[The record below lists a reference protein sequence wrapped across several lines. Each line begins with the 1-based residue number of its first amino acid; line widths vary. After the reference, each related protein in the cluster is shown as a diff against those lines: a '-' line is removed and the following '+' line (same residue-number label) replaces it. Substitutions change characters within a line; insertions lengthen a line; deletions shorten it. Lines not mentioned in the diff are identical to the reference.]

1 MENVLSG
8 ANSSNQQLAYL
19 KTLNDLSK
27 TDPTKIT
34 FDPVADTMKQW
45 DQTGRGLTT
54 AGQVG
59 IAVAAVAIAI
69 GTGGIGSG
77 ISGAMMTAAATTAGT
92 TATISATNASMNTDS
107 SFGGSTRSISS
118 HAYKDTTSDESIR
131 NMVIAAAVA
140 GAGYGV
146 GEWIK
151 DTKIRGSISPTSS
164 NPLPTG

>member
-59 IAVAAVAIAI
+59 IADHVTIGDYATIVAQSGVMRDILSGERVLGSPGRPEREAKRILVSMERLPEIFREMRSLKSACRII
-69 GTGGIGSG
+69 GGNTPG
-77 ISGAMMTAAATTAGT
+77 AGT
-92 TATISATNASMNTDS
+92 
-107 SFGGSTRSISS
+107 
-118 HAYKDTTSDESIR
+118 
-131 NMVIAAAVA
+131 
-140 GAGYGV
+140 
-146 GEWIK
+146 
-151 DTKIRGSISPTSS
+151 
-164 NPLPTG
+164 